1 MNAGSSIGSHDDEV
15 GLTFA
20 HLDSGHRDGA
30 EVAEGC
36 EPRTFRCQNPAERI
50 PICAGTQVEAVGGA
64 RLERVREGQQQ
75 RCRRAWE
82 FQKSTRENRTGLY
95 FVLFVTVTCI

>member
-1 MNAGSSIGSHDDEV
+1 MWLRRMPCANVIRVWASCQLQCGSHDDEV

-50 PICAGTQVEAVGGA
+50 PICAGTKVEAVGEGGWKGSVRGSSNGA
-64 RLERVREGQQQ
+64 VGLENS
-75 RCRRAWE
+75 
-82 FQKSTRENRTGLY
+82 KK
-95 FVLFVTVTCI
+95 